1 MLPEGKCR
9 FIDGQIYP
17 DGNFYVLDT
26 EHIKHN
32 GGKLK
37 TALSGID
44 ARVTTIEE
52 TAIRRET
59 IASDAAT
66 ITIPYTDAGLYLLSI
81 CATDADETKYAPS
94 AYLLRIDG
102 GAWITLLS
110 SPVAE
115 KSIGAYT
122 INENAV
128 VLTMNSVSNY
138 LASLIKL

>member
-9 FIDGQIYP
+9 FIDAQIFP

-37 TALSGID
+37 TALNGID
-44 ARVTTIEE
+44 TRITTIEE
-52 TAIRRET
+52 TAVSRET
-59 IASDAAT
+59 IASETDT

-81 CATDADETKYAPS
+81 CATDSDQTKYAPS

-102 GAWITLLS
+102 GVWITLLS

-115 KSIGAYT
+115 KSIGEYT

-138 LASLIKL
+138 LASLTKL

>member
-9 FIDGQIYP
+9 LIDGPLYP

-37 TALSGID
+37 TALSSID

-52 TAIRRET
+52 TAVSRET
-59 IASDAAT
+59 IASETDT

-81 CATDADETKYAPS
+81 CATDSDQTKYAPS

-102 GAWITLLS
+102 GAWITLIS

-115 KSIGAYT
+115 KSIGEYT

>member
-9 FIDGQIYP
+9 FIDAQIFP
-17 DGNFYVLDT
+17 DGDFYVLDT

-37 TALSGID
+37 TALNGID
-44 ARVTTIEE
+44 TRISTIEE
-52 TAIRRET
+52 TAVSRET
-59 IASDAAT
+59 IASETDT

-81 CATDADETKYAPS
+81 CATDSDQTKYAPS

-102 GAWITLLS
+102 GVWITLLS

-115 KSIGAYT
+115 KSIGEYT

>member
-9 FIDGQIYP
+9 YIDAPIYP

-52 TAIRRET
+52 TAVSRET
-59 IASDAAT
+59 IASETDT

-81 CATDADETKYAPS
+81 CATDSDQTKYAPS

-110 SPVAE
+110 SPVVE
-115 KSIGAYT
+115 KSIGEYS
-122 INENAV
+122 IDENAV

>member
-9 FIDGQIYP
+9 LIDAPIYP

-32 GGKLK
+32 GGELK

-52 TAIRRET
+52 TAVSRET
-59 IASDAAT
+59 IASETDT

-81 CATDADETKYAPS
+81 CATDSDQTKYAPS

-115 KSIGAYT
+115 KSIGEYT
-122 INENAV
+122 INESAV

>member
-9 FIDGQIYP
+9 YIDGPLYP

-52 TAIRRET
+52 TAVSRET
-59 IASDAAT
+59 IASETDT

-81 CATDADETKYAPS
+81 CATDSDQTKYAPS

-102 GAWITLLS
+102 GAWVTLIS
-110 SPVAE
+110 SPVAA
-115 KSIGAYT
+115 KSIGTYT

>member
-9 FIDGQIYP
+9 LIDAPIYP

-52 TAIRRET
+52 TAVSRET
-59 IASDAAT
+59 IASETDT

-81 CATDADETKYAPS
+81 CATDSDQTKYAPS

-102 GAWITLLS
+102 GAWVTLIS
-110 SPVAE
+110 SPVAA

>member
-9 FIDGQIYP
+9 FIDAQIYP
-17 DGNFYVLDT
+17 DGNFFVLDT

-37 TALSGID
+37 TALNGID
-44 ARVTTIEE
+44 ERITTIEE
-52 TAIRRET
+52 TAVSRET
-59 IASDAAT
+59 IASETDT

-81 CATDADETKYAPS
+81 CATDSDQTKYAPS

-102 GAWITLLS
+102 GVWITLLS

-115 KSIGAYT
+115 KSIGEYT